1 MKSRLPME
9 YLKMMTFNR
18 KLEVFKEYDESFL
31 SASMPED
38 VIPKYFWS
46 LKSLLGFYC
55 KYIRYI
61 YKTRGIFLH
70 TPVEILVQAGKDG
83 TITDSDVWLEYT
95 KWVNH
100 CLGIEDAEQ
109 RKNMMLEILDKFRAK
124 VDSMLLLVHSDANIK
139 LMKDNDELYQQLC
152 SVRSALSDNKP
163 VYSCEELGITERSY
177 NILLG
182 FFKSYPEIKG
192 VWLHGSRAYG
202 TSDAGSDLDL
212 LLDCEVTAWENVR
225 KEFANLLVPY
235 YIDGKNLRIEETA
248 EYVNS
253 IIPYGTKK
261 IYDSADFQI
270 YWDDQKPCNNTSIKV
285 DIGKVLFQ

>member
-9 YLKMMTFNR
+9 YLKIMTFNR
-18 KLEVFKEYDESFL
+18 KLEVFKKYDESFL
-31 SASMPED
+31 SASMLED
-38 VIPKYFWS
+38 EIPKYFWA
-46 LKSLLGFYC
+46 LKSLLVFYC

-61 YKTRGIFLH
+61 YKTRGIFLY
-70 TPVEILVQAGKDG
+70 TPVEILIQAGKDG
-83 TITDSDVWLEYT
+83 TIADSEVWLEYT

-100 CLGIEDAEQ
+100 CLCIEDAEQ
-109 RKNMMLEILDKFRAK
+109 RKNTMLEVMKRFRLDAEK
-124 VDSMLLLVHSDANIK
+124 MLVFMHSDENTK
-139 LMKDNDELYQQLC
+139 LMKDNDELFQKISQT
-152 SVRSALSDNKP
+152 RSPLADNKP
-163 VYSCEELGITERSY
+163 IYSCEELGITEHSY
-177 NILLG
+177 NILLD
-182 FFKSYPEIKG
+182 FFKSYPEIRG

-212 LLDCEVTAWENVR
+212 LLDCEVSAWENVR
-225 KEFANLLVPY
+225 KEFAELLVPY

-270 YWDDQKPCNNTSIKV
+270 YWDDKKPCNNTSIKV
-285 DIGKVLFQ
+285 DIGKVLF